1 MSEDVRE
8 LVATA
13 SKILAAAGHGDLI
26 WGHTS
31 ARDPD
36 GRGVWL
42 KAARWGLE
50 EVTPDRVHLVTED
63 GEVVAGDGQRHS
75 EYPIHTEIMNAR
87 PDVGGVVHTHPP
99 YAVALG
105 ATGQPLRP
113 VSHAANYFTPDVPRF
128 TLTADLIR
136 TRELGKEVAAALGD
150 APAVLMVNHGI
161 VTVGKNLKIAT
172 IAAVVLERACQ
183 QQMLTHAFGGWPTW
197 STSQESQ
204 AKQQKIYADDR
215 MEAVWDYLVRS
226 LND

>member
-1 MSEDVRE
+1 
-8 LVATA
+8 
-13 SKILAAAGHGDLI
+13 
-26 WGHTS
+26 
-31 ARDPD
+31 
-36 GRGVWL
+36 
-42 KAARWGLE
+42 
-50 EVTPDRVHLVTED
+50 
-63 GEVVAGDGQRHS
+63 
-75 EYPIHTEIMNAR
+75 
-87 PDVGGVVHTHPP
+87 VVHTHPP

-172 IAAVVLERACQ
+172 VAAVVLERACQ
-183 QQMLTHAFGGWPTW
+183 HQLLTHGFGGWPTW
-197 STSQESQ
+197 SSAPESQ

-226 LND
+226 LGE